1 MKLFACTLL
10 ICCRFITGES
20 EEIKGTSSKAI
31 AHGRPDVAAIISG
44 AARERRGSLAV
55 VVCGPAS
62 LADDARAA
70 FVSELKQGQGNMEL
84 FMEAFNW

>member
-1 MKLFACTLL
+1 MFFS
-10 ICCRFITGES
+10 RFVTGGS

-31 AHGRPDVAAIISG
+31 AHGRPNVPAIIHEAAI
-44 AARERRGSLAV
+44 RRRGSLAV

-70 FVSELKQGQGNMEL
+70 FVSELKSGQGKMEL
-84 FMEAFNW
+84 FIEAFHW